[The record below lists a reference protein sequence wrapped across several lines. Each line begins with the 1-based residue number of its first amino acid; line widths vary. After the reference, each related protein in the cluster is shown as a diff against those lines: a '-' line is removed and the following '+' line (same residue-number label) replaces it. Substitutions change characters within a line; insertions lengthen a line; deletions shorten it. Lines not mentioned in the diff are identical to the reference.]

1 MKTKQFGAGSTGRE
15 RGGPLAGGQL
25 AVGLDAEAFGA
36 LAGRTLARLAKQV
49 EWALGPFE
57 LTLPQYRLLALLAD
71 GAAMSSA
78 LAERLAV
85 KPPTVTSVVDGLVAR
100 GLVERHPDP
109 NDRRRLP
116 LALSEE
122 GAALVRRA
130 NAAVGQRLFDLL
142 GAGDEPGD
150 PSQAEE
156 SLVTWQRGLDA
167 HLARL
172 GAEKPNAEKLDGQK
186 VTA

>member
-1 MKTKQFGAGSTGRE
+1 MTTKRFGAGSAE
-15 RGGPLAGGQL
+15 RGAG
-25 AVGLDAEAFGA
+25 ALDAEAFGA

-116 LALSEE
+116 LALSDE
-122 GAALVRRA
+122 GADLVRQA
-130 NAAVGQRLFDLL
+130 NTAVGQRLFDVL

-156 SLVTWQRGLDA
+156 SLVTWQCGLDA
-167 HLARL
+167 HRARL
-172 GAEKPNAEKLDGQK
+172 GAEKAYAQKPDAQK